1 MRRALHRFPD
11 TVRAYVG
18 LTKPRII
25 EQLLVVTV
33 PAMFLAER
41 GSRRS
46 RLVLATLVGGATRP
60 RARTP

>member
-1 MRRALHRFPD
+1 MPARFPD

-18 LTKPRII
+18 LTKTRII

-41 GSRRS
+41 GIPSHPLISPRCSAGPPRR
-46 RLVLATLVGGATRP
+46 P
-60 RARTP
+60 ARTR